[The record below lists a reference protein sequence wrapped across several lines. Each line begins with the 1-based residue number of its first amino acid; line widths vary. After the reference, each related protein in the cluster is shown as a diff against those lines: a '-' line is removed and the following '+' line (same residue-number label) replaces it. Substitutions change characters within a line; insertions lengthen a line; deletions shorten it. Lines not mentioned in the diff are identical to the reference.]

1 MRFAWGW
8 LSLLANSPDL
18 IIPMELPPRHDVSD
32 PRVDMIPLVDVI
44 FLVLVAF
51 IYASMFLTQKTGLPV
66 DLPDASQSELERLD
80 VMTITITRDGTL
92 FLNKQA
98 VSPVELE
105 QALSLARTNNPDIRL
120 FVMADQDARLDPLVI
135 AMDIARKVGIEGLTI
150 ATERNAAVRNR

>member
-1 MRFAWGW
+1 
-8 LSLLANSPDL
+8 
-18 IIPMELPPRHDVSD
+18 MELPPRHDVSD